1 MSTIQGELKTW
12 LKRNG
17 FKDETGVDIGKECNG
32 YLRKNDRH
40 YRIRREEHIYGETK
54 FKLGEWVVDV
64 SDKDFDRWANSL
76 EKTISL
82 DAFMQ
87 GGA

>member
-1 MSTIQGELKTW
+1 MSAIQGKLKTW

-17 FKDETGVDIGKECNG
+17 FRDDRNREIRKKCSG
-32 YLRKNDRH
+32 YLRKGDRH

-76 EKTISL
+76 EETISL
-82 DAFMQ
+82 ATFLK
-87 GGA
+87 GE